1 MVFEDGF
8 FHADPHPGNIIMLG
22 PPEAPIIGLIDL
34 GLVGRLNEELR
45 DGAIRLLIAAATN
58 DPRAVAD
65 ALLALGK
72 PRGRVDVKAFR
83 AEVSIVAERYLGK
96 PLKDIETSALIRDLV
111 QGAIKY
117 DIDMPVEIVM
127 VGKALMTVEGIGKQ
141 LDPELDVLGELRPML
156 TRVVAQRYSPERLAR
171 DGLRAARALG
181 DAAVN
186 LPGQITD
193 ILEDARAGRV
203 AIFARDPETA
213 AATERL
219 GRRVFSA
226 VLAGSLLACATA
238 LIAVDRAHNLSIALY
253 VLAITIVALHLWRDR
268 P

>member
-1 MVFEDGF
+1 
-8 FHADPHPGNIIMLG
+8 
-22 PPEAPIIGLIDL
+22 
-34 GLVGRLNEELR
+34 
-45 DGAIRLLIAAATN
+45 
-58 DPRAVAD
+58 
-65 ALLALGK
+65 
-72 PRGRVDVKAFR
+72 
-83 AEVSIVAERYLGK
+83 
-96 PLKDIETSALIRDLV
+96 
-111 QGAIKY
+111 
-117 DIDMPVEIVM
+117 MPVEIVM

-156 TRVVAQRYSPERLAR
+156 TKVVAQRYSPERLAR

-203 AIFARDPETA
+203 AVFARDPETA

-226 VLAGSLLACATA
+226 VLAASLLGSATA